1 VPQAAAIKCAE
12 VRRHQI
18 SAFRLPRCGGK
29 SGVHPQ
35 NEVPVICTGLDFL
48 NAKVDD
54 PGVRFAELKDII
66 DAFTFPR
73 LTGRLPITLL
83 RKMVA
88 QNIVSRCRALLSL
101 QPIKQADSDAE
112 ALDISTNIHGILGM
126 PFSPS
131 SKILTLPV
139 SLHGLGFPSIARIN
153 AGIAVDGLARDLN
166 HHIAAYRTM
175 ARITLAEWTCDING
189 CVYPLDGDGLLKGF
203 THHYK
208 KIPAAWMTAQ
218 AVMSSM
224 DDRLSLRMTDQH
236 DLLVGAVSISH
247 VVALCNHHNPGRADN
262 PDGNTL
268 RTMRAK
274 NIRTLADLGY
284 WRNGDTSGLIFEV
297 DWSAR
302 RRGKWTPVQKT
313 NWLKVVSTLQSMCA
327 AWLFDGPQDLLASRE
342 DRRHCAPASAL
353 QPSPTARGLQCGE
366 QTTL

>member
-1 VPQAAAIKCAE
+1 FPSVTIGPDVDPWIVK
-12 VRRHQI
+12 HY
-18 SAFRLPRCGGK
+18 
-29 SGVHPQ
+29 
-35 NEVPVICTGLDFL
+35 EVPIIRMGLDSQ

-83 RKMVA
+83 PKMVA

-101 QPIKQADSDAE
+101 QPIKQADTE
-112 ALDISTNIHGILGM
+112 ALDVCISTKIHRILGM

-139 SLHGLGFPSIARIN
+139 SLHGLRFPSIARIN
-153 AGIAVDGLARDLN
+153 AGIAVDGLARDFN

-203 THHYK
+203 THHYR
-208 KIPAAWMTAQ
+208 KIPAAWITAQ

-236 DLLVGAVSISH
+236 DLLIGAVSISH
-247 VVALCNHHNPGRADN
+247 VVTLCNHHNPGRADN
-262 PDGNTL
+262 PDGNSL

-284 WRNGDTSGLIFEV
+284 W
-297 DWSAR
+297 
-302 RRGKWTPVQKT
+302 
-313 NWLKVVSTLQSMCA
+313 
-327 AWLFDGPQDLLASRE
+327 
-342 DRRHCAPASAL
+342 
-353 QPSPTARGLQCGE
+353 
-366 QTTL
+366 